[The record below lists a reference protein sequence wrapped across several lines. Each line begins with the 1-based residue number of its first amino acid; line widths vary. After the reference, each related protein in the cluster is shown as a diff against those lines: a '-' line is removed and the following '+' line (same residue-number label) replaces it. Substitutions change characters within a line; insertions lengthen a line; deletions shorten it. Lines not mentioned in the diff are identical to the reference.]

1 MRHGKDHLTLDLFFT
16 IPQPTHAAP
25 GQGNYSAQVSQI
37 VSDIL
42 KASPL
47 DRDEVAAHMT
57 ALSGDHISTAMLNA
71 WSSPARLDN
80 NLPFYRAALIEEV
93 CSSHLLTD
101 WLVSVRGGHVAYGRD
116 ALNAELGR
124 LERQRDEAARQA
136 RELKR
141 LLSGGKHA

>member
-16 IPQPTHAAP
+16 IPQPTHATP
-25 GQGNYSAQVSQI
+25 GQGNYSVQVSEI
-37 VSDIL
+37 VSDML
-42 KASPL
+42 KSCGL
-47 DRDEVAAHMT
+47 DRPEVAARMSL
-57 ALSGDHISTAMLNA
+57 LSGDDISTAMLNA
-71 WSSPARLDN
+71 WSSQARTDH

-101 WLVSVRGGHVAYGRD
+101 WLVGVRGGHVAYGRD

-141 LLSGGKHA
+141 LLGGKHA

>member
-25 GQGNYSAQVSQI
+25 GQGNYSAQVSEI
-37 VSDIL
+37 VSTML
-42 KASPL
+42 KGADL
-47 DRDEVAAHMT
+47 DRPEVAARMSR
-57 ALSGDHISTAMLNA
+57 LSGDDISTAMLNA
-71 WSSPARLDN
+71 WSSQARTDH

-101 WLVSVRGGHVAYGRD
+101 WLACVRGGHVAYGRD

-124 LERQRDEAARQA
+124 LERERVDAARRV

-141 LLSGGKHA
+141 LLGDEHA